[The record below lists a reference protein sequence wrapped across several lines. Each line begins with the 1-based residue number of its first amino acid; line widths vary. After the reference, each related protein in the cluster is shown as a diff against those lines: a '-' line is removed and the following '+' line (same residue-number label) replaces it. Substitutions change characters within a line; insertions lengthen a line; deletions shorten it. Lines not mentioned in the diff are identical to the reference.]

1 VSKQIAILNDVSELR
16 NMQHAIEVIGD
27 EWQLSMK
34 VVMNINLVLEEI
46 ISNII
51 FYGYEDDLEHEIRID
66 LEKDSDTVTITIT
79 DDGKAFN
86 IMDAEIFED
95 TDKPAEERNIGGL
108 GIHFIKTLMDQVE
121 YRREA
126 NMNIL
131 TLKKK
136 I

>member
-1 VSKQIAILNDVSELR
+1 MDV
-16 NMQHAIEVIGD
+16 
-27 EWQLSMK
+27 
-34 VVMNINLVLEEI
+34 
-46 ISNII
+46 
-51 FYGYEDDLEHEIRID
+51 
-66 LEKDSDTVTITIT
+66 
-79 DDGKAFN
+79 
-86 IMDAEIFED
+86 EIFED